1 MLKAPP
7 PLEHNEKIPFINPR
21 SVSSPDPISSSAT
34 LFDFPASSVEMIL
47 LFTCQRQNG
56 VSLCYT
62 EWTRQHL
69 CSLIRPMLSA
79 YVSLLLV
86 FYRKLAIIKWT
97 KDPSIKLWL
106 YWQVLWAF
114 GVGGI
119 EKPLGCWGYTL
130 KRINCG
136 AVPILFLCLRFVIK
150 ILCSTLH
157 LCHIV
162 SPSQSP

>member
-1 MLKAPP
+1 
-7 PLEHNEKIPFINPR
+7 
-21 SVSSPDPISSSAT
+21 
-34 LFDFPASSVEMIL
+34 
-47 LFTCQRQNG
+47 
-56 VSLCYT
+56 
-62 EWTRQHL
+62 
-69 CSLIRPMLSA
+69 MLSA

-119 EKPLGCWGYTL
+119 EKPLGCRGYTL

-136 AVPILFLCLRFVIK
+136 VVPILFLCLGFVIK

-162 SPSQSP
+162 APSQSP